1 MNNLQPVDLQGA
13 RIKARS
19 LSTPMSKKVVVG
31 FLATMIAVA
40 MIVWLGFLGW
50 GMVEILRSLVACFRS
65 LWTTFF

>member
-19 LSTPMSKKVVVG
+19 LSTPMSRKLVIG
-31 FLATMIAVA
+31 SLATLIVSA

-50 GMVEILRSLVACFRS
+50 GVVEILRSLAAWIRS